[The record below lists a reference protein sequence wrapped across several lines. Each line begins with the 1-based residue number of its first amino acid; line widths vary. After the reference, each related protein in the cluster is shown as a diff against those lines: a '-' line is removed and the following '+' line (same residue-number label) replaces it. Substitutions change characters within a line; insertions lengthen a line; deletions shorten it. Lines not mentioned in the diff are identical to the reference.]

1 MKSLRMLKLNHS
13 GKVINNFA
21 MIQLLSALFTYFA
34 KDYIYFQ
41 LYIHYKI
48 RILWYIYEGFWV
60 FIFCR

>member
-1 MKSLRMLKLNHS
+1 MKSLKLLKLNHS

-48 RILWYIYEGFWV
+48 RIL
-60 FIFCR
+60 